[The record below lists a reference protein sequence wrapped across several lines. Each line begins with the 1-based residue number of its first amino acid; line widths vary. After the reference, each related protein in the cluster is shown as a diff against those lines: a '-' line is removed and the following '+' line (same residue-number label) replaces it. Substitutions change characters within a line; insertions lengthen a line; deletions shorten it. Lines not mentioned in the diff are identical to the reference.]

1 MYTLNRK
8 DVSQILGVSVR
19 TVDRYISGGKLSIE
33 RKNGRIWLDR
43 KEVAKF
49 RNSLRLMNASGQN
62 FNIDN
67 VDTTRQHVYSLT
79 TSDADSANFK
89 NQPTP
94 NNPISS
100 SPKEPSSY
108 EIYKQLFEEFNA
120 ELKVRQERLEGA
132 NYRVGQL
139 EAMIKDYIP
148 KNEHQALLSNVREEN
163 NRLLGEANTI
173 RLAAQKSLQEER
185 LKQDNLHQKLKESSA
200 DKRIYLILLF
210 ILLALQP
217 LWLFLASH

>member
-19 TVDRYISGGKLSIE
+19 TVDSYISGGKLSIE

-100 SPKEPSSY
+100 SPKVPSSY